1 MSAAHHTSR
10 GGRRA
15 VRASE
20 APQERGGKRA
30 VRNAA
35 DAGAGL
41 SRPAGSRAAAARAAH
56 PSHVAPAVHAVHAI
70 PTPHVAPASP
80 ETPAPAAGHA
90 RRAAAPV
97 SRATSRVVA
106 SAESTGQVRTSGKRA
121 EASQSTRRGRRA
133 AAVAPAVTDV
143 TVATVV
149 TVAPPA
155 SLAPV
160 TTAVAGATLAT
171 VRELPARGKRARAAV
186 PASTEPLTAPP
197 EATSQPEATRLGTLP
212 EPNPISAAHPT
223 PELKPQV
230 ELGRGAAFG
239 VVLPSSLTVA
249 ACEAAPARG
258 ITTDSEGTEV
268 LSESDIDAAVR
279 AGEARGRAQNRE
291 RSDRILAGAAA
302 QWAVARSVSPY
313 RNILIGAVACL
324 GMVLPVMST
333 LQGNAA
339 QAVNPAFVAPMAE
352 EFTTP
357 AQLTGEVG
365 AIQRAQ
371 ARTAAENPRR
381 ACPTSAGASGT
392 RAAFDIPTDRLIVK
406 PLPEGSYRLT
416 SPFGTRVDPISGEVS
431 SHAGQD
437 FGAPA
442 GTPIHAIA
450 DGVVK
455 HAGEGIQGRSN
466 NLIIIEHTI
475 NGEKFSSWY
484 IHMYDDGVFVK
495 AGDKVKAGDVIGA
508 VGSNGYSTGPHL
520 HLEIHAAND
529 ELLDPLA
536 FLEER
541 QAQPL
546 EADCK

>member
-1 MSAAHHTSR
+1 MSAVHHTSR

-15 VRASE
+15 ARAYE
-20 APQERGGKRA
+20 APQERAGSHAISPNPSQGGGKRA
-30 VRNAA
+30 ARSAT
-35 DAGAGL
+35 G
-41 SRPAGSRAAAARAAH
+41 ARAAG
-56 PSHVAPAVHAVHAI
+56 SHVSVGRASGSHGSTSHAAPSSA
-70 PTPHVAPASP
+70 
-80 ETPAPAAGHA
+80 A
-90 RRAAAPV
+90 RRAA
-97 SRATSRVVA
+97 SRAA
-106 SAESTGQVRTSGKRA
+106 GKRA
-121 EASQSTRRGRRA
+121 AVEVPLHAVASTRDQSEITPPTRRGRRA
-133 AAVAPAVTDV
+133 AVVAP
-143 TVATVV
+143 
-149 TVAPPA
+149 
-155 SLAPV
+155 
-160 TTAVAGATLAT
+160 LAT
-171 VRELPARGKRARAAV
+171 VSELPARGKRARAAA
-186 PASTEPLTAPP
+186 PA
-197 EATSQPEATRLGTLP
+197 ATPQPGATPVSVRPVSPLP
-212 EPNPISAAHPT
+212 EPTELPAR
-223 PELKPQV
+223 ELKPQV
-230 ELGRGAAFG
+230 NAGRGAAFG
-239 VVLPSSLTVA
+239 VVLPSSLTIA
-249 ACEAAPARG
+249 ACEAAPTGGIGAAG
-258 ITTDSEGTEV
+258 ITADTEGTEV

-302 QWAVARSVSPY
+302 HWAVARSVSPY

-339 QAVNPAFVAPMAE
+339 QAANPAFVAPMAE

>member
-1 MSAAHHTSR
+1 
-10 GGRRA
+10 
-15 VRASE
+15 
-20 APQERGGKRA
+20 
-30 VRNAA
+30 
-35 DAGAGL
+35 
-41 SRPAGSRAAAARAAH
+41 
-56 PSHVAPAVHAVHAI
+56 VAP
-70 PTPHVAPASP
+70 
-80 ETPAPAAGHA
+80 
-90 RRAAAPV
+90 
-97 SRATSRVVA
+97 
-106 SAESTGQVRTSGKRA
+106 
-121 EASQSTRRGRRA
+121 
-133 AAVAPAVTDV
+133 
-143 TVATVV
+143 
-149 TVAPPA
+149 
-155 SLAPV
+155 
-160 TTAVAGATLAT
+160 LAT
-171 VRELPARGKRARAAV
+171 VSELPARGKRARAAA
-186 PASTEPLTAPP
+186 PA
-197 EATSQPEATRLGTLP
+197 ATPQPGATPVSVRPVSPLP
-212 EPNPISAAHPT
+212 EPTELPAR
-223 PELKPQV
+223 ELKPQV
-230 ELGRGAAFG
+230 NAGRGAAFG
-239 VVLPSSLTVA
+239 VVLPSSLTIA
-249 ACEAAPARG
+249 ACEAAPTGGIGAAG
-258 ITTDSEGTEV
+258 ITTDTEGTEV

-302 QWAVARSVSPY
+302 HWAVARSVSPY

-339 QAVNPAFVAPMAE
+339 QAANPAFVAPMAE

>member
-1 MSAAHHTSR
+1 MTGLGVEIIRRAVSAAHHTSR

-20 APQERGGKRA
+20 APQERVGKRA
-30 VRNAA
+30 VRSTA
-35 DAGAGL
+35 DVGAES
-41 SRPAGSRAAAARAAH
+41 SRLAGSHTAPSHAARA
-56 PSHVAPAVHAVHAI
+56 SHVAPAADAI
-70 PTPHVAPASP
+70 PTSHAVSALS
-80 ETPAPAAGHA
+80 ETSAGRA

-97 SRATSRVVA
+97 SRSTSRAVPT
-106 SAESTGQVRTSGKRA
+106 AEGTDRVRAPGKRA
-121 EASQSTRRGRRA
+121 EASQSARRGRRA
-133 AAVAPAVTDV
+133 AAVAPVATVETAA
-143 TVATVV
+143 TVATV
-149 TVAPPA
+149 AA
-155 SLAPV
+155 LAPV
-160 TTAVAGATLAT
+160 ASTSTHAPLAT
-171 VRELPARGKRARAAV
+171 VRELPARGKRACTAV
-186 PASTEPLTAPP
+186 PASTESDTA
-197 EATSQPEATRLGTLP
+197 AL
-212 EPNPISAAHPT
+212 PT

-230 ELGRGAAFG
+230 EVGRGAAFG

-249 ACEAAPARG
+249 ACEAAPTAG
-258 ITTDSEGTEV
+258 IGAAGGITDSEGTEV
-268 LSESDIDAAVR
+268 LSESEIGAALR

-339 QAVNPAFVAPMAE
+339 QAANPAFVAPVAE

>member
-20 APQERGGKRA
+20 APQERVGKRA
-30 VRNAA
+30 VRSTA
-35 DAGAGL
+35 DVGAES
-41 SRPAGSRAAAARAAH
+41 SRPAGSHTAPSHAARA
-56 PSHVAPAVHAVHAI
+56 SHVAPAADAI
-70 PTPHVAPASP
+70 PTSHAVSALP
-80 ETPAPAAGHA
+80 ETSAGRA
-90 RRAAAPV
+90 RRAAMSV
-97 SRATSRVVA
+97 SRSTSRVVVT
-106 SAESTGQVRTSGKRA
+106 AEDTDRVRTPGKRA
-121 EASQSTRRGRRA
+121 EASRSPRRGRRA
-133 AAVAPAVTDV
+133 APVAPVATVETAA
-143 TVATVV
+143 TVATV
-149 TVAPPA
+149 TA
-155 SLAPV
+155 LAPV
-160 TTAVAGATLAT
+160 VSTSTHAPLAP
-171 VRELPARGKRARAAV
+171 VRELPARGKRACTAV
-186 PASTEPLTAPP
+186 PAGSN
-197 EATSQPEATRLGTLP
+197 SD
-212 EPNPISAAHPT
+212 IAALPT

-230 ELGRGAAFG
+230 EVGRGAAFG
-239 VVLPSSLTVA
+239 VVLPSSLTLA
-249 ACEAAPARG
+249 AREAAPAVG

-268 LSESDIDAAVR
+268 LSESDIDAALR
-279 AGEARGRAQNRE
+279 AGEARGRAHNRE

-339 QAVNPAFVAPMAE
+339 QAANPAFVAPVAE

>member
-1 MSAAHHTSR
+1 
-10 GGRRA
+10 
-15 VRASE
+15 
-20 APQERGGKRA
+20 P
-30 VRNAA
+30 
-35 DAGAGL
+35 
-41 SRPAGSRAAAARAAH
+41 
-56 PSHVAPAVHAVHAI
+56 
-70 PTPHVAPASP
+70 
-80 ETPAPAAGHA
+80 
-90 RRAAAPV
+90 
-97 SRATSRVVA
+97 
-106 SAESTGQVRTSGKRA
+106 
-121 EASQSTRRGRRA
+121 
-133 AAVAPAVTDV
+133 
-143 TVATVV
+143 
-149 TVAPPA
+149 
-155 SLAPV
+155 
-160 TTAVAGATLAT
+160 
-171 VRELPARGKRARAAV
+171 
-186 PASTEPLTAPP
+186 
-197 EATSQPEATRLGTLP
+197 
-212 EPNPISAAHPT
+212 
-223 PELKPQV
+223 
-230 ELGRGAAFG
+230 
-239 VVLPSSLTVA
+239 
-249 ACEAAPARG
+249 
-258 ITTDSEGTEV
+258 
-268 LSESDIDAAVR
+268 
-279 AGEARGRAQNRE
+279 
-291 RSDRILAGAAA
+291 
-302 QWAVARSVSPY
+302 
-313 RNILIGAVACL
+313 
-324 GMVLPVMST
+324 
-333 LQGNAA
+333 
-339 QAVNPAFVAPMAE
+339 
-352 EFTTP
+352 
-357 AQLTGEVG
+357 
-365 AIQRAQ
+365 
-371 ARTAAENPRR
+371 RTAAANPRR

>member
-1 MSAAHHTSR
+1 MSAVHHTSR

-15 VRASE
+15 ARAHE
-20 APQERGGKRA
+20 APQERVGKRA
-30 VRNAA
+30 ARAAA
-35 DAGAGL
+35 DVSVEGSRSVA
-41 SRPAGSRAAAARAAH
+41 SRPAGSRAAVSHAASDSHSVPVSHAA
-56 PSHVAPAVHAVHAI
+56 PSSA
-70 PTPHVAPASP
+70 
-80 ETPAPAAGHA
+80 A
-90 RRAAAPV
+90 RRAA
-97 SRATSRVVA
+97 SRAA
-106 SAESTGQVRTSGKRA
+106 GKRA
-121 EASQSTRRGRRA
+121 AVTEVPLHAVASTRDQSEITPPTRRGRRA
-133 AAVAPAVTDV
+133 AAVAP
-143 TVATVV
+143 
-149 TVAPPA
+149 
-155 SLAPV
+155 
-160 TTAVAGATLAT
+160 LAT
-171 VRELPARGKRARAAV
+171 VSELPARGKRARTAA
-186 PASTEPLTAPP
+186 PASIEAVTAAPAASP
-197 EATSQPEATRLGTLP
+197 QPEATPVSERPVSDLP
-212 EPNPISAAHPT
+212 EPTALPT
-223 PELKPQV
+223 RELKPQV
-230 ELGRGAAFG
+230 NAGRGAAFG
-239 VVLPSSLTVA
+239 VVLPSSLTIA
-249 ACEAAPARG
+249 ACEAAPTGGIGAVG
-258 ITTDSEGTEV
+258 ITTDTEGTEV

-302 QWAVARSVSPY
+302 HWVVARSVSPY

-339 QAVNPAFVAPMAE
+339 QAANPAFVAPMAE